1 LEAVALEGRG
11 SMEILRIEDLQM
23 HFGGLRALDGV
34 SIDVVEGEIAAIIGP
49 NGAGKTTVFN
59 CISKFYKPTGG
70 KVFFKGRDITPLPPH
85 KVAALGIARTFQ
97 NLEIF
102 PGMTA
107 LENILT
113 GAHRA
118 IGTGVFSGFLLGKNS
133 RQEKR
138 AKERALDMLD
148 FLGIASAEEKI
159 ASGLPYGFR
168 KLLEI
173 ARALLSG
180 PSLLLL
186 DEPAAGMNE
195 REKAEVAKIIMDI
208 RDELGVTVLLVEH
221 DMNLVM
227 QVARRITVLD
237 YGKVIASGSP
247 EEIRSHPRVI
257 GAYLGAEEGR
267 PDVS

>member
-1 LEAVALEGRG
+1 MEAVALGGGRP
-11 SMEILRIEDLQM
+11 MEILRIEDLQM

-34 SIDVVEGEIAAIIGP
+34 SIEVAQGEIAAIIGP

-70 KVFFKGRDITPLPPH
+70 RIFFKGRDITSLSPH
-85 KVAALGIARTFQ
+85 QVSALGIARTFQ

-113 GAHRA
+113 GAHRTIRA
-118 IGTGVFSGFLLGKNS
+118 GVFSGLLLGKNS
-133 RQEKR
+133 REERR
-138 AKERALDMLD
+138 AKEKALDMLD
-148 FLGIASAEEKI
+148 FLGISSAEEKI
-159 ASGLPYGFR
+159 ASSLPYGFR

-180 PSLLLL
+180 ASLLLL

-195 REKAEVAKIIMDI
+195 REKAEVAKIVLDI
-208 RDELGVTVLLVEH
+208 RDDLGVTVLLVEH

-227 QVARRITVLD
+227 QVAQRITVLD
-237 YGKVIASGSP
+237 YGKVIAFGTP
-247 EEIRSHPRVI
+247 EEIRNNPRVI
-257 GAYLGAEEGR
+257 EAYLGAEEGQ
-267 PDVS
+267 PDVP